1 MPSDLHPRGGGA
13 HPIGMVGNRR
23 RKPQDAILN
32 GLERRELNGSKRC
45 HFTIMPRR
53 SLLVENNADTDHG
66 DAQIHRL
73 GAIARYDRDI
83 PARDLDLTD
92 QRIVALL
99 VADAR
104 LSASEI
110 GRRVGLSP
118 AAAKRRI
125 DRLEANGVIL
135 GYQAVVDRGKFDG
148 SIEAFIEL
156 RFAGETQVDDIESTA
171 NIPEVIEAF
180 TTAGDPDALARIRVH
195 DLDHL
200 KRVVDR
206 IRRTGRVTGT
216 KTLIVLGGVS
226 SRP

>member
-1 MPSDLHPRGGGA
+1 MPWPPGIATKDADFSRRNAQFRDS
-13 HPIGMVGNRR
+13 NR
-23 RKPQDAILN
+23 P
-32 GLERRELNGSKRC
+32 
-45 HFTIMPRR
+45 
-53 SLLVENNADTDHG
+53 
-66 DAQIHRL
+66 
-73 GAIARYDRDI
+73 ARYDLSVQRVG
-83 PARDLDLTD
+83 LDTTD
-92 QRIVALL
+92 QGILELL
-99 VADAR
+99 VSDAR

-125 DRLEANGVIL
+125 DRLEALGVIT
-135 GYQAVVDRGKFDG
+135 GYRAVLDHGKLDG
-148 SIEAFIEL
+148 EIDAFIEL
-156 RFAGETQVDDIESTA
+156 RFAGGTQVDDIESTA
-171 NIPEVIEAF
+171 DIPEVIEAF

-216 KTLIVLGGVS
+216 KTLIVLGGTS

>member
-1 MPSDLHPRGGGA
+1 MTRQTVFVD
-13 HPIGMVGNRR
+13 
-23 RKPQDAILN
+23 
-32 GLERRELNGSKRC
+32 
-45 HFTIMPRR
+45 
-53 SLLVENNADTDHG
+53 NNANAHHVN
-66 DAQIHRL
+66 AQIHRIR
-73 GAIARYDRDI
+73 AAARYDRDI
-83 PARDLDLTD
+83 PARDPDPTD

-135 GYQAVVDRGKFDG
+135 GYHAVVDRGKFDG
-148 SIEAFIEL
+148 TIEAFIEL
-156 RFAGETQVDDIESTA
+156 RFAGETQVDDIENTA
-171 NIPEVIEAF
+171 DIPEVIEAF

-206 IRRTGRVTGT
+206 IRRTGHVTGT
-216 KTLIVLGGVS
+216 KTLIVLGGTT
-226 SRP
+226 SRS